1 MRAPH
6 LDLDWEEGVFRGLL
20 ALWRRFAPDAKVPPA
35 AGAAYLEEHRD
46 ALAVLAQVLAGEPL
60 RIREGRDAGG
70 VRGLDVLLP
79 REIALAPDAEANR
92 ALYVVRTAVSS
103 AMRRITRDGVP
114 PPEAGAAAMASLRV
128 AREAADRLGAE
139 LPLFAAAHEEA
150 VRLALSGRP
159 DPGGLP
165 GAERVLEQA
174 RQDALRGGCP
184 WQDEALVRALSG
196 RAERGPRSP
205 EIPIWGEWLAA
216 AEAGVEVGA
225 PDERPPGEEVTTEL
239 EAPAVD
245 ELRRVRIDPKEKEDA
260 VLIHTFEKVETLD
273 SHRGGARDT
282 DGADE
287 LDAHLEALEEVKLG
301 DLVRDDSPAHSLL
314 RANLDLDL
322 DVPDAADLEP
332 SQPGIA
338 YDEWDGRR
346 RRYRR
351 AWCTVYPSRFPS
363 RDAQWAR
370 ETLVQN
376 RRLVRD
382 LRRRLEI
389 HRAGLRAVDRQL
401 DGEDIDL
408 AALVDAH
415 AARRAGRDGDARLYV
430 RKERRRRDFATT
442 VLLDVSLSTDSWVEN
457 RRVLDVAREAI
468 LVLGEVAHELGDRL
482 QVLAFASHTRNR
494 CHVWEVKGWRDPWSE
509 GAARLGALDPRGYTR
524 IGPALRHATAELA
537 REPADRRLLLLVS
550 DGKPTDYDRY
560 EGRYGIADVRQA
572 LREAERSGVHPHALA
587 VDAVAR
593 ETLPALFGPGSW
605 HILPHPGRLPEVLTT
620 VYGRLTAR

>member
-1 MRAPH
+1 MPAPR
-6 LDLDWEEGVFRGLL
+6 LDLDWEEGIFRGLR
-20 ALWRRFAPDAKVPPA
+20 ALWRRFAPEAKGSPA
-35 AGAAYLEEHRD
+35 AGAALLEEHRD

-60 RIREGRDAGG
+60 RIREGREAGG
-70 VRGLDVLLP
+70 VRGVDVLLP
-79 REIALAPDAEANR
+79 RQMALAPDREANR

-103 AMRRITRDGVP
+103 AMRRITRGSVP
-114 PPEAGAAAMASLRV
+114 PAERGAAALASLRV
-128 AREAADRLGAE
+128 ACQAAERLSAE
-139 LPLFAAAHEEA
+139 LPLFAVAHEEA

-159 DPGGLP
+159 DPGALR
-165 GAERVLEQA
+165 GAARALEQA
-174 RQDALRGGCP
+174 RQEALRGGRP
-184 WQDEALVRALSG
+184 WQDEALAQALTG
-196 RAERGPRSP
+196 LVDRGPRSP

-216 AEAGVEVGA
+216 ADAGAEVGT
-225 PDERPPGEEVTTEL
+225 PDERPPGEDVTTEL

-245 ELRRVRIDPKEKEDA
+245 ALRHVHIDPKEKEDA

-273 SHRGGARDT
+273 SYRGGARDL

-287 LDAHLEALEEVKLG
+287 LEAHLEALQEVKLG

-322 DVPDAADLEP
+322 DVPDAADLES

-346 RRYRR
+346 RSYRR
-351 AWCTVYPSRFPS
+351 GWCTVYPSRFQE
-363 RDAQWAR
+363 RDAPRAR
-370 ETLVQN
+370 EILAQN

-408 AALVDAH
+408 AAMVDAH
-415 AARRAGRDGDARLYV
+415 AARCAGRDGDPRLYV

-442 VLLDVSLSTDSWVEN
+442 VLLDVSLSTDSWVQN
-457 RRVLDVAREAI
+457 RRVLDVARDAI
-468 LVLGEVAHELGDRL
+468 LVLGEVADELGDRI

-494 CHVWEVKGWRDPWSE
+494 CHVWELKGWRDPWLD
-509 GAARLGALDPRGYTR
+509 GAARLCAIEPRGYTR

-605 HILPHPGRLPEVLTT
+605 HILPHPGLLPEVLTT